1 MTKNLRNMMS
11 NSATSC
17 SRVLLLGAGFVVR
30 PALDVLADAGIE
42 VTVGM
47 SSVLQC
53 EVELEY

>member
-1 MTKNLRNMMS
+1 MTKSLRNIMS
-11 NSATSC
+11 DSATPH

-30 PALDVLADAGIE
+30 PTLDVLADAGIE

-47 SSVLQC
+47 SSVLRC